1 MTDNQPQE
9 DREKLESIIST
20 LATMQFHYDDGP
32 HTETMPWRMREQL
45 QEYIFE
51 LLKSKER
58 VIRAEER
65 ERAAEIMRDKF
76 CEVFQPDAFPVYAT
90 MESARRQI
98 LSDNPN
104 TNE

>member
-1 MTDNQPQE
+1 MTDHQPQE

-65 ERAAEIMRDKF
+65 ERAARIVESHKCPKGGETWLDCQDKNI
-76 CEVFQPDAFPVYAT
+76 E
-90 MESARRQI
+90 QI